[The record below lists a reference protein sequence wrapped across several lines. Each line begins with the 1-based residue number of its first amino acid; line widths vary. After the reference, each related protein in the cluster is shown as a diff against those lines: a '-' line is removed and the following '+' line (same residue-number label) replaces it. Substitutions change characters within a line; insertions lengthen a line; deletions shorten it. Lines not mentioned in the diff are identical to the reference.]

1 MGASENVASSGADLL
16 FNRAML
22 HRLHTRHPFGYIIPC
37 EPAAAHKPP
46 SGPGWIHE
54 IKHDG
59 YRLMARRDGASIR
72 LLTRNGNNWS
82 DLFPAVAAAV
92 SLLVVRSCLIDGEVV
107 VCSENGLAVFDL
119 LRRGERVKQNAHL
132 IAFDL
137 LQLDGRDL
145 MREPIQERKRL
156 LADLLNLITHPG
168 LQLSEHIDQPGDVVF
183 AHACK
188 LGCEG
193 IVSKRL
199 GSRYRPG
206 PNKCPDWIKV
216 KNPAAPAVRREA
228 EEDWGKKRWR

>member
-145 MREPIQERKRL
+145 MREPIQERKRP
-156 LADLLNLITHPG
+156 LADLLNLIAHPG

-199 GSRYRPG
+199 GSR
-206 PNKCPDWIKV
+206 
-216 KNPAAPAVRREA
+216 
-228 EEDWGKKRWR
+228 

>member
-156 LADLLNLITHPG
+156 LADLLNLIAHPG

-193 IVSKRL
+193 IV
-199 GSRYRPG
+199 
-206 PNKCPDWIKV
+206 
-216 KNPAAPAVRREA
+216 
-228 EEDWGKKRWR
+228 

>member
-183 AHACK
+183 AHVG
-188 LGCEG
+188 L
-193 IVSKRL
+193 
-199 GSRYRPG
+199 
-206 PNKCPDWIKV
+206 
-216 KNPAAPAVRREA
+216 RRN
-228 EEDWGKKRWR
+228 RF

>member
-1 MGASENVASSGADLL
+1 
-16 FNRAML
+16 ML
-22 HRLHTRHPFGYIIPC
+22 HRLGPRRSPASFIEPC
-37 EPAAAHKPP
+37 QPIGAANPP
-46 SGPGWIHE
+46 SGAGWIHE

-82 DLFPAVAAAV
+82 ELFPAVAAAV

-145 MREPIQERKRL
+145 MREPIQERKRP
-156 LADLLNLITHPG
+156 LADLLNLIAHPG

-199 GSRYRPG
+199 GSR
-206 PNKCPDWIKV
+206 
-216 KNPAAPAVRREA
+216 
-228 EEDWGKKRWR
+228 